1 QYRLEESRRPG
12 EYFPVSEDETGTF
25 IMNSKDLCLARQV
38 PELMRFGVDSFKIEG
53 RMKSAFYVATV
64 TGIYRRIVDAAAAD
78 PDFVVPPD
86 WVAELTKVS
95 HRHYTTAFYGGIAGP
110 DAENFGTGSYTR
122 NYDFAGVVLDYD
134 AASGMATVEQRG
146 KINEG
151 DAIEIIQPGT
161 GDSPLFSAQQAKGLT
176 DAAGVPIA
184 STPHA
189 KMRYRLKLDQPV
201 APMSILRRKS
211 AEREEALCF

>member
-1 QYRLEESRRPG
+1 
-12 EYFPVSEDETGTF
+12 
-25 IMNSKDLCLARQV
+25 
-38 PELMRFGVDSFKIEG
+38 
-53 RMKSAFYVATV
+53 
-64 TGIYRRIVDAAAAD
+64 
-78 PDFVVPPD
+78 
-86 WVAELTKVS
+86 
-95 HRHYTTAFYGGIAGP
+95 
-110 DAENFGTGSYTR
+110 
-122 NYDFAGVVLDYD
+122 
-134 AASGMATVEQRG
+134 MATVEQRG

-211 AEREEALCF
+211 TEREEALCF